1 MTDLKA
7 FIKISGT
14 IFVTLSVYF
23 VYAIGYLFLSLF
35 KVNHIPWKN
44 RCLSIWGRG
53 VAKCLSIHIQI
64 EGEKPEPPFF
74 LVANHLSYVDII
86 ILYASLKTTFVAKEE
101 VKSWPVLGFIAQ
113 TIGVLFINRR
123 VKRDVKRVNDHISKS
138 IQMGHGVTIFP
149 EGTTSPGAKVL
160 PFRPSLLEIPASEGF
175 LVSYCALNYNSPN
188 SEKPAFKT
196 VSWWGGR
203 SLGGHMFE
211 LAKTH
216 GIEATITFGS
226 LKKKESDRKLLAK
239 ELHENVSNLF
249 KPLCSID
256 ETDYKP
262 MEF

>member
-1 MTDLKA
+1 MTNFKA

-23 VYAIGYLFLSLF
+23 IYVIGYLFLSLF

-44 RCLSIWGRG
+44 RCLSFWGNG
-53 VAKCLSIHIQI
+53 IAFCLSINIKV
-64 EGEKPEPPFF
+64 EGMKPEPPFF
-74 LVANHLSYVDII
+74 LVSNHLSYVDII
-86 ILYASLKTTFVAKEE
+86 VLYATLKTTFVAKEE
-101 VKSWPVLGFIAQ
+101 VKSWPILGIISQ

-123 VKRDVKRVNDHISKS
+123 VKRDVKRVNDHISES

-149 EGTTSPGAKVL
+149 EGTTSPGGQVL
-160 PFRPSLLEIPASEGF
+160 PFRPSLLEIPASQG
-175 LVSYCALNYNSPN
+175 LPVSYCALNYESPN
-188 SEKPAFKT
+188 AEKSAFQT
-196 VSWWGGR
+196 VAWWGEN

-216 GIEATITFGS
+216 GIEATIAFGNS
-226 LKKKESDRKLLAK
+226 TQKESDRKILAK
-239 ELHENVSNLF
+239 QLHKNVSNLF
-249 KPLCSID
+249 VPLCKVD